1 MMTQIRGVARLA
13 LAVALGAGPAFAAA
27 EDAATQYARLVA
39 DAESMAAHNELVQ
52 RQIGSQ
58 EAQMADLATQIASLD
73 ATGLTLLLISHD
85 LAVVRQMCDRVAVM
99 RQGKLVEEAPSETL
113 FTAPQH
119 PYTREL
125 LSLVPTLDRIR
136 GEPQAA

>member
-1 MMTQIRGVARLA
+1 MREFA
-13 LAVALGAGPAFAAA
+13 GAGPAFAAA

-73 ATGLTLLLISHD
+73 ATSAEFGPLLERMFKQLESFVAAD
-85 LAVVRQMCDRVAVM
+85 LPFLDPVSDRKARIERLRELM
-99 RQGKLVEEAPSETL
+99 TTEGTAPSER
-113 FTAPQH
+113 F
-119 PYTREL
+119 RRL
-125 LSLVPTLDRIR
+125 L
-136 GEPQAA
+136 EA